1 MKPAWRI
8 ELAVEEHEDRET
20 IAMLRR
26 IEVLHVIDQPLLTPQ
41 GKPLG
46 IRMRYSVQFP
56 LPVRIFRLRRLP
68 RRTERFQARS
78 MRIIRAEIMPRPQE
92 MRLDS
97 SNTGTYARYK
107 SNVTSFVVL
116 LVPGFIIVSPDK
128 TKSCLSFL
136 NASGTP

>member
-1 MKPAWRI
+1 
-8 ELAVEEHEDRET
+8 
-20 IAMLRR
+20 
-26 IEVLHVIDQPLLTPQ
+26 
-41 GKPLG
+41 
-46 IRMRYSVQFP
+46 
-56 LPVRIFRLRRLP
+56 
-68 RRTERFQARS
+68 
-78 MRIIRAEIMPRPQE
+78 